1 MKTSF
6 YRMTSLIMI
15 SLIMILSTSCSKAD
29 DEELPTEPVQ
39 IDLSASQVSLVNS
52 GNNFAF
58 DLFRSILAESAED
71 ENIIISPLS
80 VSVALSMTLNGAS
93 GQTREDMLATLGISG
108 LPDDEINQAYR
119 DLAEALLEVD
129 RRVNIQIANS
139 VWIEEDFSP
148 KKTFIDVLKEYYN
161 ADTGEFDILDPGAP
175 ALVNGWIEDKT
186 NGLIKNMI
194 EKFSDN
200 TVMLLVNAIYF
211 KAKWQEEFDKSM
223 TTPETFIKRSG
234 ASSNVPMMRQQET
247 FRISEGNGFIF
258 AELPYGQGNYV
269 MDILLPGTN
278 AGTSSLLPL
287 LENDQFNSLLG
298 GSGLRDVD
306 LSMPRFKFGFK
317 SKLKEILSDL
327 GMAVAFTD
335 LADFS
340 RISELDL
347 LLNEVLHQAFI
358 ETNEEGTE
366 AAAATVV
373 EVGLTSAP
381 TEPLEIKLD
390 HPFLFLIRET
400 TTNTIMFM
408 GRVSDPLS
416 N

>member
-1 MKTSF
+1 
-6 YRMTSLIMI
+6 
-15 SLIMILSTSCSKAD
+15 MILSTSCSKAD

>member
-1 MKTSF
+1 
-6 YRMTSLIMI
+6 
-15 SLIMILSTSCSKAD
+15 MILSTSCSKAD

-148 KKTFIDVLKEYYN
+148 KKTFIHVLKEYYN

-400 TTNTIMFM
+400 TTKTIMFM